1 MMNTAVIPTT
11 EISRLSQRDGLDD
24 IPMDVRL
31 PQLSMILDTE
41 AMRRTL
47 WNGMFESA
55 SVRDRFLIR
64 QCDIIQVRY
73 KPESSCMVSYRLNVE
88 NVETGES
95 GEQILCGR
103 AFPDGRSLPQWEK
116 ASTQALVQPRFGKPL
131 IHLPEV
137 EMILWSFPNDRKIH
151 TLPASSHAALSTSSI
166 PPNWVLAHVGTGW
179 QVADTK
185 SRVMHYV
192 GEHTCTVQTSFELI
206 HSSQDTRQ
214 TLTIF
219 GKAYYNEEGAQTDLV
234 MRQLWDSEARRSGR
248 LGVARPLR
256 YDTRLKTLWQEGIQG
271 TTLENHSIETPA
283 SIPLLEKAAHT
294 IATFHTTP
302 LSNIPQITMAE
313 QLSKLESVASVL
325 MQCRPTC
332 RPILVPLQDR
342 LIEQAKIISLGPT
355 ATLHGDLHMKNLFL
369 THDRIALIDL
379 DNVCEGHPGLDL
391 GSFVAGLLTGALAK
405 HVPLSQMAVPVQ
417 RFLNHYNQSTPWKI
431 DQHTLAW
438 FTAVALVVER
448 SHRCIT
454 RLKHNQ
460 REHLKALLSL
470 ADRISESLSLES
482 LADGLAET
490 NDRSR
495 QP

>member
-11 EISRLSQRDGLDD
+11 KTSRPSQRDGRDD
-24 IPMDVRL
+24 IPMDVQL

-41 AMRRTL
+41 AMRKTL
-47 WNGMFESA
+47 WNGMFEST

-73 KPESSCMVSYRLNVE
+73 KPTSSCMISYRLDVE
-88 NVETGES
+88 NVETRES

-103 AFPDGRSLPQWEK
+103 AFPNGRSLPQWEK

-137 EMILWSFPNDRKIH
+137 EMVLWSFPNDRKIH

-219 GKAYYNEEGAQTDLV
+219 GKTYYNEEGAQTDLV
-234 MRQLWDSEARRSGR
+234 MRQLWDSEAQRSGR

-283 SIPLLEKAAHT
+283 SIPLLQKAAHT
-294 IATFHTTP
+294 IATFHATP

-313 QLSKLESVASVL
+313 QLSKLESIASVL

-342 LIEQAKIISLGPT
+342 LIEQAKIIPLGPT

-369 THDRIALIDL
+369 TQDRIALIDL

-405 HVPLSQMAVPVQ
+405 QVPLSQMAVPVQ